1 MGIWRKQ
8 RSGERRGFVMVRK
21 QLTGMDLAPL
31 RSATSEGTVVPACQ
45 QQFPGTSPAAPLPVV
60 ASPRAWFTS
69 APPCDIIV
77 SNALPGATENASRGP
92 APLCRAVGPRAM
104 CVPAKATEDAW
115 HNRVSQSPGAS
126 PQFARCHTGKDA
138 ADDNAR
144 SKWGAVFTTE
154 DGVQDRLRDSGEV
167 VPCPSTTTG
176 TNRTRDILRDSGAA
190 IQAAPRVFLPTWDRD
205 TKIPASIE
213 WGNRIRGYC
222 LFGGGFL
229 DGPRVHPENPNPPR
243 N

>member
-1 MGIWRKQ
+1 
-8 RSGERRGFVMVRK
+8 MVRK
-21 QLTGMDLAPL
+21 QLTGMGLMPL
-31 RSATSEGTVVPACQ
+31 RSATSEGTAVPACQ

-92 APLCRAVGPRAM
+92 APLSRAVGPRAI
-104 CVPAKATEDAW
+104 CVLAKATENAW
-115 HNRVSQSPGAS
+115 HNRASQSPGAS
-126 PQFARCHTGKDA
+126 LESPRCRTGKDA
-138 ADDNAR
+138 AGDNAR
-144 SKWGAVFTTE
+144 SKWGDVFATE
-154 DGVQDRLRDSGEV
+154 DVVTDRLRGSGEV

-176 TNRTRDILRDSGAA
+176 TNRTHDILKDSGAA
-190 IQAAPRVFLPTWDRD
+190 IQAAPGAFLPTWDRD

-213 WGNRIRGYC
+213 WGNRIRGHC
-222 LFGGGFL
+222 LSGGGFL
-229 DGPRVHPENPNPPR
+229 DGPRGHPENPNPPW